1 MSSTPALSP
10 EPSAA
15 GGKLRILQALRAAAA
30 LLVLWTHS
38 IDASLSQS
46 RSIQGDIPHLAGFGA
61 CGLDLFFVI
70 SGFIVSLVASR
81 TALRQSESPLRFLSR
96 RFTRIYPI
104 YWILTGVV
112 ILLAE
117 TGRHPIDWTSVAWL
131 PTILLFPSPH
141 FPAPSPV
148 LSLGWSLVFEMYFYV
163 ILTFWMWRTPRTLV
177 RNTVLTLAAMVAFGA
192 LVNFR
197 RPLLIIWANP
207 ILIEFLLG
215 CMIGE
220 LYARRAG
227 AGTER
232 RAVVLGRFTLA
243 LGIAG
248 LLTTLI
254 TGYGAINYQGMVLN
268 GSSSWLRVAL
278 WGVPSAL
285 IVLGSLLWQPAMRSL
300 PAALTVF
307 LGDASYSIYLCTVP
321 ARSVAEHFWRYLDRW
336 GGDVAIL
343 LCLLLCAGSGVLF
356 YLAVERPLMRY
367 FHNWYKAPDVRARS

>member
-1 MSSTPALSP
+1 MSAGTGSSP
-10 EPSAA
+10 EPAAA

-38 IDASLSQS
+38 IHASAFMDSVEA
-46 RSIQGDIPHLAGFGA
+46 RSSSLAGFGA
-61 CGLDLFFVI
+61 CGLDVFFVI

-81 TALRQSESPLRFLSR
+81 AAIRQSESPLRFLSR

-141 FPAPSPV
+141 FPAPSPL

-177 RNTVLTLAAMVAFGA
+177 RNTVLTMAAMVAFGA

-207 ILIEFLLG
+207 ILIEFLFG
-215 CMIGE
+215 CLIGQ
-220 LYARRAG
+220 LYARHTG
-227 AGTER
+227 SGTER
-232 RAVVLGRFTLA
+232 RSVLPGKAVLA

-254 TGYGAINYQGMVLN
+254 TGYGNISYEGMVLN
-268 GSSSWLRVAL
+268 GASSWLRVVL
-278 WGVPSAL
+278 WGIPSAL
-285 IVLGSLLWQPAMRSL
+285 VVLGALLWQPAMQSAV
-300 PAALTVF
+300 AAFVVL

-321 ARSVAEHFWRYLDRW
+321 MRSVVEHF
-336 GGDVAIL
+336 
-343 LCLLLCAGSGVLF
+343 
-356 YLAVERPLMRY
+356 
-367 FHNWYKAPDVRARS
+367 